1 EEKLDF
7 SFAESGVSVGSAF
20 PKPGDATSPF
30 PLAKRSSLLAETHGY
45 GETPSGTD
53 EYGTRSPGAPRK
65 KPDSGTTPVRT
76 KPKSKRRGKA
86 DETGGGAKWLAVVA
100 VLVVG
105 ALAGGWF
112 FLQPLWQPTPST
124 RRDGEKPGELHRFT
138 DHKKEIFGLAFS
150 GDGQRLVAACLDQT
164 ASIWNVE
171 SGEKERII
179 PGFRGPL
186 TCAAWPAKQP
196 RVLF

>member
-1 EEKLDF
+1 
-7 SFAESGVSVGSAF
+7 
-20 PKPGDATSPF
+20 
-30 PLAKRSSLLAETHGY
+30 
-45 GETPSGTD
+45 
-53 EYGTRSPGAPRK
+53 
-65 KPDSGTTPVRT
+65 
-76 KPKSKRRGKA
+76 KA

-196 RVLF
+196 RVLFGCKTLANQGLFIVDVPTGTGSTRTNPRISLERLLSIACSP